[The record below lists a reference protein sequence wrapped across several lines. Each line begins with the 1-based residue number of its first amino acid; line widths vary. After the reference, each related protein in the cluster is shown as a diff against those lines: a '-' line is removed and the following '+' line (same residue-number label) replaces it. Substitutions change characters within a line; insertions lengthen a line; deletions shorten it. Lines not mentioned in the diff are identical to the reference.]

1 MSKILR
7 VVLDTNIIFAGLYS
21 AEGASFQVLRA
32 MEEGKIKPVLSTPLL
47 FEYEEI
53 LRRNQSVL
61 ALTDQEIEIF
71 LDNFCLRSAHH
82 KIYYLWRPCLPDPK
96 DDHLL
101 ELAVASR
108 VRWIVSHNVKDFK
121 GAEAFG
127 VQILSPQKVLEKFI

>member
-1 MSKILR
+1 MRKILR
-7 VVLDTNIIFAGLYS
+7 VVLDTNIIFSGLYS

-53 LRRNQSVL
+53 LRRNQAVL
-61 ALTDQEIEIF
+61 GLTDQEIEIF
-71 LDNFCLRSAHH
+71 LDNFCLRSVHQ
-82 KIYYLWRPCLPDPK
+82 KIYYLWRPYLPDPK

-108 VRWIVSHNVKDFK
+108 VRWIVSHNIRDFK

-127 VQILSPQKVLEKFI
+127 VQILPPKKVLEKVV